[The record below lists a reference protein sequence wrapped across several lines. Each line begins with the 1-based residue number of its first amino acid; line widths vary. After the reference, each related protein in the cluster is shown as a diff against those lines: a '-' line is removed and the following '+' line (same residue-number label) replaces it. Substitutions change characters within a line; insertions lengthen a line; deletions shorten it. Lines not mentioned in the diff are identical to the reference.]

1 MTRRTALSA
10 ATCGRIS
17 RTSVRCCATSRCR
30 RVVASPVGV
39 FSPSQVVVT
48 DAGGFGVLVAD
59 AVDQFK
65 MKLVD
70 FAPSTVTKFKAT
82 FPPYYQCANPM
93 DLTGSAKTND
103 MLQAGHLALEDPN
116 IDAVVFGLQPIA
128 PGLADADVM
137 AKKLVEEFGPGKTK
151 KPFVVVEWGGKY
163 PDDRTIRTILKES
176 GMAVYPGAEEA
187 LRVLS
192 KLAGYQEYLN
202 DRKSITTEVGEKRE
216 LYVDVFHDRY
226 GGRAFALRQ
235 GGGEGSLDADGSGG
249 LRRVLALRHP
259 HARL

>member
-1 MTRRTALSA
+1 M
-10 ATCGRIS
+10 
-17 RTSVRCCATSRCR
+17 
-30 RVVASPVGV
+30 GV
-39 FSPSQVVVT
+39 SSPSQVVVT

-70 FAPSTVTKFKAT
+70 FAPSTVAKFKAT

-187 LRVLS
+187 LHVLS

-202 DRKSITTEVGEKRE
+202 DRKSITTEVGEERE
-216 LYVDVFHDRY
+216 LYVDVSHDRH

>member
-1 MTRRTALSA
+1 M
-10 ATCGRIS
+10 
-17 RTSVRCCATSRCR
+17 
-30 RVVASPVGV
+30 
-39 FSPSQVVVT
+39 T

-59 AVDQFK
+59 AVDQYK

-70 FAPSTVTKFKAT
+70 FAPSTVAKFKAT

-216 LYVDVFHDRY
+216 LHVDVSHDRY

>member
-1 MTRRTALSA
+1 M
-10 ATCGRIS
+10 
-17 RTSVRCCATSRCR
+17 
-30 RVVASPVGV
+30 
-39 FSPSQVVVT
+39 
-48 DAGGFGVLVAD
+48 LVAD

-163 PDDRTIRTILKES
+163 HDDRTIRTILKES

-235 GGGEGSLDADGSGG
+235 GGGEGSLDADGGGG